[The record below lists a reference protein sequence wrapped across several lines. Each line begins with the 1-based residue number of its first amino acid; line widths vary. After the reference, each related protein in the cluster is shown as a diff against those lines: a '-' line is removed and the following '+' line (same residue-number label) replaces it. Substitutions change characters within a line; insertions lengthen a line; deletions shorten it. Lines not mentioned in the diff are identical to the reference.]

1 MFTDGLR
8 ATSCLI
14 TCCLLF
20 SSCKGTPSQDR
31 VPEGSPR
38 GLGEIRLAQQAC
50 QSFFLT
56 ESVAVTSRDCIG
68 KDFGEK
74 VSFTILESQQK
85 IDARESVSISTS
97 SGEEMA
103 IHFFDGE
110 LFIPDLRSWENQNF
124 KSQSIDY
131 DDTTPWDGESLEVIS
146 TVGPSL
152 ERLLENVQL

>member
-1 MFTDGLR
+1 MFTDVLR
-8 ATSCLI
+8 VISCLI
-14 TCCLLF
+14 ICFLLF
-20 SSCKGTPSQDR
+20 TSCKGTRSQDR
-31 VPEGSPR
+31 SPQGAPP
-38 GLGEIRLAQQAC
+38 GLGEIRLYQQAC

-68 KDFGEK
+68 EDFGEK

-85 IDARESVSISTS
+85 IEARESVPISTS

-110 LFIPDLRSWENQNF
+110 LFNPDLISWDNQNF
-124 KSQSIDY
+124 KSQPSDY
-131 DDTTPWDGESLEVIS
+131 KTSPWDGRSLEVIS
-146 TVGPSL
+146 TLGPSL